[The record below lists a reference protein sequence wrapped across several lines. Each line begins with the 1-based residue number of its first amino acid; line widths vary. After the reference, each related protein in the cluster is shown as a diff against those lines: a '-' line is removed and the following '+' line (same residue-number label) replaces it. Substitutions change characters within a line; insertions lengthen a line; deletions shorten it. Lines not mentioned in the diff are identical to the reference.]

1 MSESSKDEVLNN
13 EDNKPSPDKENTE
26 KPELT
31 LEEKLKNTEQ
41 KLLRSLADSEN
52 QRRRFEKEIR
62 DAFDFGGFN
71 FAKEMLNSL
80 DNLQRAKKSIQ
91 EDEVLKKSKEF
102 RRIKYELIRKMDIG
116 DGRIRYEGKIDDP
129 HHDHMIC
136 VETGKIIEFV
146 SDEIE
151 MIQDKIAEEHGY
163 EIIKHIH
170 QLFVKPIKK

>member
-1 MSESSKDEVLNN
+1 MSKKDQY
-13 EDNKPSPDKENTE
+13 KEKFIE
-26 KPELT
+26 A
-31 LEEKLKNTEQ
+31 LKQENLKFT
-41 KLLRSLADSEN
+41 N
-52 QRRRFEKEIR
+52 QRFAIFEDVLYGKKHRECEEI
-62 DAFDFGGFN
+62 
-71 FAKEMLNSL
+71 LQSL
-80 DNLQRAKKSIQ
+80 SKKDVNVSRATVYRTLDIL
-91 EDEVLKKSKEF
+91 V
-102 RRIKYELIRKMDIG
+102 KYELIRKMDIG

-151 MIQDKIAEEHGY
+151 MIQDKIAEKHGY

>member
-1 MSESSKDEVLNN
+1 MSKKDQY
-13 EDNKPSPDKENTE
+13 KEKFIE
-26 KPELT
+26 A
-31 LEEKLKNTEQ
+31 LKQENLKFT
-41 KLLRSLADSEN
+41 N
-52 QRRRFEKEIR
+52 QRFAIFEDVLYGKKHRECEEI
-62 DAFDFGGFN
+62 
-71 FAKEMLNSL
+71 LHSL
-80 DNLQRAKKSIQ
+80 SKKDVNVSRATVYRTLDIL
-91 EDEVLKKSKEF
+91 V
-102 RRIKYELIRKMDIG
+102 KYELIRKMDIG

>member
-1 MSESSKDEVLNN
+1 MSKKDQYKEKFIEALKQENLKFTSQRFAIFEDVLYGKKHR
-13 EDNKPSPDKENTE
+13 ECEEILQS
-26 KPELT
+26 LT
-31 LEEKLKNTEQ
+31 KKDINVSRATVY
-41 KLLRSLADSEN
+41 RT
-52 QRRRFEKEIR
+52 
-62 DAFDFGGFN
+62 
-71 FAKEMLNSL
+71 L
-80 DNLQRAKKSIQ
+80 DIL
-91 EDEVLKKSKEF
+91 V
-102 RRIKYELIRKMDIG
+102 KYELIRKMDIG

>member
-1 MSESSKDEVLNN
+1 MSKKDQY
-13 EDNKPSPDKENTE
+13 KEKFIE
-26 KPELT
+26 A
-31 LEEKLKNTEQ
+31 LKQENLKFT
-41 KLLRSLADSEN
+41 N
-52 QRRRFEKEIR
+52 QRFAIFEDVLYGKKHRECEEI
-62 DAFDFGGFN
+62 
-71 FAKEMLNSL
+71 LQSL
-80 DNLQRAKKSIQ
+80 SKKDVNVSRATVYRTLDIL
-91 EDEVLKKSKEF
+91 V
-102 RRIKYELIRKMDIG
+102 KYELIRKMDIG

-151 MIQDKIAEEHGY
+151 MIQDKIADEHGY

>member
-1 MSESSKDEVLNN
+1 MSKKDQY
-13 EDNKPSPDKENTE
+13 KEKFIE
-26 KPELT
+26 A
-31 LEEKLKNTEQ
+31 LKQENLKFT
-41 KLLRSLADSEN
+41 N
-52 QRRRFEKEIR
+52 QRFAIFEDVLYGKKHRECEEI
-62 DAFDFGGFN
+62 
-71 FAKEMLNSL
+71 LQSL
-80 DNLQRAKKSIQ
+80 SKKDVNVSRATVYRTLDIL
-91 EDEVLKKSKEF
+91 V
-102 RRIKYELIRKMDIG
+102 KYELIRKMDIG

-170 QLFVKPIKK
+170 QLFVKPIKKW